1 MLWAE
6 PEYEIFCLTLG
17 FGKKLKLYDEYK
29 KRNSTSKYCD
39 LKVELYALCNEL
51 NWYIL
56 LGEMG
61 HDYLLFRAKRLI
73 KIMKE
78 MGLSQ

>member
-1 MLWAE
+1 MGITVFILMLM
-6 PEYEIFCLTLG
+6 I
-17 FGKKLKLYDEYK
+17 
-29 KRNSTSKYCD
+29 YCI
-39 LKVELYALCNEL
+39 KVELYALCNEL

-61 HDYLLFRAKRLI
+61 HDYLMFRAKRLI

-78 MGLSQ
+78 TDWNNA